1 MPDSNLL
8 EDGCDTQH
16 NESMTLA
23 LSASRVAAVSDD
35 LKRDA
40 PGRLL
45 LTGEE
50 DVAPYECDGLA
61 AYRQLAIGVVL
72 RAFRPGAQRYDD
84 HYSWNYSGRVGNAR
98 PRRRPRC
105 RRIRACRVWHRSVT
119 SNGEAELNLTERTT
133 LAIGE
138 VLAGRRAGVRAK
150 LLFAGPAIIASNAY
164 MDPGNF
170 ATNLQAGFRYGHA
183 LLRIVLA
190 ANIIAMLFQ
199 ALSAKLGI
207 VTNRNLVEMC
217 RERFPAMAGQ
227 VIMQGFVGFRILV
240 WLRRIATMV
249 PSLVAEAFGVKPTGA
264 LVYSQVVLSFVL
276 PVPMIA
282 WVVLPA

>member
-1 MPDSNLL
+1 MVFLGVTCFTRVHCERFDAM
-8 EDGCDTQH
+8 DGIKVQLGLTDLTTQ
-16 NESMTLA
+16 
-23 LSASRVAAVSDD
+23 
-35 LKRDA
+35 
-40 PGRLL
+40 
-45 LTGEE
+45 
-50 DVAPYECDGLA
+50 
-61 AYRQLAIGVVL
+61 
-72 RAFRPGAQRYDD
+72 
-84 HYSWNYSGRVGNAR
+84 
-98 PRRRPRC
+98 
-105 RRIRACRVWHRSVT
+105 
-119 SNGEAELNLTERTT
+119 
-133 LAIGE
+133 AIGE
-138 VLAGRRAGVRAK
+138 ALARRRTTGRAN
-150 LLFAGPAIIASNAY
+150 LLFAGPAVLASIASV
-164 MDPGNF
+164 DPGNF
-170 ATNLQAGFRYGHA
+170 ATNLRAGARYGYT
-183 LLRIVLA
+183 LLWMVLS
-190 ANIIAMLFQ
+190 ANIVAMLFQ